1 MQTQLRQAV
10 VVAFGRTPY
19 CKARK
24 GSFAQLHPVEY
35 GAQTLLGVLARVPQ
49 LRPEDI
55 GDVIMGCAMPFG
67 VQGGNMARLIVQRA
81 GLPDCVTAQTVNR
94 YCSSGLQTIATAAN
108 AIRCGEEDVVI
119 AGGVESMSLVPMLVG
134 AEDADPWL
142 AEHRPEV
149 YTTMGITAENVA
161 RQWGI
166 SRADMDAMAVESHR
180 RAAQAQAGGCFD
192 GQIIP
197 ITVPGPDGGEVVVC
211 RDEGIRPGT
220 TAETLAGLKPCF
232 LENGSV
238 TAATSSQMTDGAG
251 FVVLM
256 SEEKA
261 AELGVKPL
269 ARFVSFATGG
279 VPAEVMG
286 VGPIEAVPKALR
298 KAGLTLEQM
307 DTIELN
313 EAFASQALAVIRTL
327 GMDPAR
333 VNPWGGA
340 MALGHPLGATGA
352 MLTCKALSYL
362 ERTGGRYGMVTMCIG
377 GGSIIN
383 IGSVGGLYP
392 DLSRTAYG
400 VSKAAIHFLTKDI
413 AVQYARQ
420 GVRCNAVLP
429 GFTATDA
436 ALNNMSQAFLDLFLK
451 NVPLNRPGR
460 PEDIADAVAF
470 LASDRAAFI
479 TGEILPVA
487 GGFGL
492 PTPLYGSY
500 MSAGAKG

>member
-1 MQTQLRQAV
+1 M
-10 VVAFGRTPY
+10 
-19 CKARK
+19 
-24 GSFAQLHPVEY
+24 
-35 GAQTLLGVLARVPQ
+35 
-49 LRPEDI
+49 
-55 GDVIMGCAMPFG
+55 
-67 VQGGNMARLIVQRA
+67 
-81 GLPDCVTAQTVNR
+81 
-94 YCSSGLQTIATAAN
+94 
-108 AIRCGEEDVVI
+108 VI

-279 VPAEVMG
+279 VPAEVM
-286 VGPIEAVPKALR
+286 
-298 KAGLTLEQM
+298 
-307 DTIELN
+307 
-313 EAFASQALAVIRTL
+313 ASAPSRRCPRRSER
-327 GMDPAR
+327 PA
-333 VNPWGGA
+333 
-340 MALGHPLGATGA
+340 
-352 MLTCKALSYL
+352 
-362 ERTGGRYGMVTMCIG
+362 
-377 GGSIIN
+377 
-383 IGSVGGLYP
+383 
-392 DLSRTAYG
+392 
-400 VSKAAIHFLTKDI
+400 
-413 AVQYARQ
+413 
-420 GVRCNAVLP
+420 
-429 GFTATDA
+429 
-436 ALNNMSQAFLDLFLK
+436 
-451 NVPLNRPGR
+451 
-460 PEDIADAVAF
+460 
-470 LASDRAAFI
+470 
-479 TGEILPVA
+479 
-487 GGFGL
+487 
-492 PTPLYGSY
+492 
-500 MSAGAKG
+500 